1 MPSGQIERQL
11 SHITKVSCDLMNYN
25 KLWLILQDKHADAKK
40 NSFKADCSLLNFTE
54 FHKFGIS
61 FSMMS
66 ISKIILN
73 VKFLACARIPNLEI
87 IEFKQK
93 SSGDQN
99 LTVERLEFRKLE
111 KLTFEL
117 ATDRCFPQRY

>member
-1 MPSGQIERQL
+1 
-11 SHITKVSCDLMNYN
+11 
-25 KLWLILQDKHADAKK
+25 
-40 NSFKADCSLLNFTE
+40 
-54 FHKFGIS
+54 
-61 FSMMS
+61 MMG

-99 LTVERLEFRKLE
+99 LTVERLEFRKHE
-111 KLTFEL
+111 KLTSEL